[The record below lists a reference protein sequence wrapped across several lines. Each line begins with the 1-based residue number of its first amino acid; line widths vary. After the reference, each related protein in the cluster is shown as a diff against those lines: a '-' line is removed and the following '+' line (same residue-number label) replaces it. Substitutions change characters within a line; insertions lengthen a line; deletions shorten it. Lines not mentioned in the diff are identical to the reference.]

1 MCIEVCVCDTRCLL
15 NVAGPGLGLL
25 LRDAVVA
32 AAESVLEAAAVVDDE
47 AANVLDAFSCTLGR
61 NTTETVQKLS

>member
-1 MCIEVCVCDTRCLL
+1 M
-15 NVAGPGLGLL
+15 AGPGLGLL